1 MKKHV
6 IGLYLRLSDEDDREF
21 QESNSI
27 TSQREILT
35 NYVRNHKE
43 FADYRAVEFCDDG
56 YSGTILNTVR

>member
-43 FADYRAVEFCDDG
+43 FADYRAVEFCEM
-56 YSGTILNTVR
+56 